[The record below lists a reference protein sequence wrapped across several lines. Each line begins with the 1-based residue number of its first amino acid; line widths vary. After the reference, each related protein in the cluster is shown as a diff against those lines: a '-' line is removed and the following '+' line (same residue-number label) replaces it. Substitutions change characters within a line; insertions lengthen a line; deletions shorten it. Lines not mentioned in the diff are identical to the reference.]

1 MKAPE
6 MNITPE
12 VLEFWLQES
21 NLSRQQF
28 IKKFGLQPLV
38 FVPRLPAALQPALGV
53 LYGLIFVLALA
64 GNVTVLM
71 LLCRE
76 KALKSN
82 SAFFVCSLALSDL
95 LISLFCI
102 PATLLQHFS
111 TNWLAGERF
120 QGILYPL
127 QLSSGYSPSRDAKIL
142 GLLAVVEQAHK
153 GEKTWL
159 CSKRLSQGGEAIK
172 KAKQKVWVYTVTKSV
187 EYKSKEVMTRLYN
200 ALVKYDFLFDVHYTC
215 CQEVWPR
222 PQQRQAYTTALLVLV
237 FLVPM
242 ATMGVLYGKIISE
255 LWGKH
260 RVRDVMFQTL
270 PCSEINKITRKKRR
284 AVKMM
289 VVVVLLFA
297 FCWTPFHLVSILTDY
312 GKLWLPPEQE
322 LLLFTAVQ
330 LLGFS
335 NSVCNPVVYAALND
349 NFKKRVLCL
358 LLQRGAEMRR
368 EGRLGG
374 PGARVGISTVES
386 PRVGKRTER
395 SMLGAGHLSSRTA
408 WEPQTSASFPPSMP
422 GLAEGEEV
430 EEQEEEEEVE
440 VEVEEEGVEEEEEEV
455 EVEEEEETETY
466 EAQAR
471 SATVFTEEPAPAFK
485 VSFAGN
491 T

>member
-1 MKAPE
+1 MKAPQ

-111 TNWLAGERF
+111 TNWLAGQFLCKLVPFAQVTAVSTSIFTMLCIAGERF

-127 QLSSGYSPSRDAKIL
+127 QLRSGYSPSRDAKIL
-142 GLLAVVEQAHK
+142 AVVWLAALAIAFPMWYAHK
-153 GEKTWL
+153 
-159 CSKRLSQGGEAIK
+159 
-172 KAKQKVWVYTVTKSV
+172 V
-187 EYKSKEVMTRLYN
+187 E
-200 ALVKYDFLFDVHYTC
+200 VKYDFLFDVHYTC

-270 PCSEINKITRKKRR
+270 PCSEIHKITRKKRR

-312 GKLWLPPEQE
+312 GKLWLPAEQE

-335 NSVCNPVVYAALND
+335 NSVCNPVAYAALNE

-358 LLQRGAEMRR
+358 LLQRGAEGRR

-386 PRVGKRTER
+386 PRVGERTER
-395 SMLGAGHLSSRTA
+395 STLGAGRLSSRIA
-408 WEPQTSASFPPSMP
+408 WEPRTSTSFPPVHLFRATP
-422 GLAEGEEV
+422 K
-430 EEQEEEEEVE
+430 QH
-440 VEVEEEGVEEEEEEV
+440 
-455 EVEEEEETETY
+455 
-466 EAQAR
+466 
-471 SATVFTEEPAPAFK
+471 SAPLMLSVTDPLTLPAAAP
-485 VSFAGN
+485 
-491 T
+491 

>member
-111 TNWLAGERF
+111 TNWLAGAYRLVGLASSSKTHSF
-120 QGILYPL
+120 VFNLLHCALCTLHHGGL
-127 QLSSGYSPSRDAKIL
+127 QL
-142 GLLAVVEQAHK
+142 GLLAMLFRLLLSLSLSRFPTAVVWLAALAIASPMWYAHK
-153 GEKTWL
+153 
-159 CSKRLSQGGEAIK
+159 
-172 KAKQKVWVYTVTKSV
+172 V
-187 EYKSKEVMTRLYN
+187 E
-200 ALVKYDFLFDVHYTC
+200 VKYDFLFDVHYTC

-242 ATMGVLYGKIISE
+242 ATMGVLYGKIIFE
-255 LWGKH
+255 LWGKQ
-260 RVRDVMFQTL
+260 RVHDVMFQTL

-289 VVVVLLFA
+289 VMVVLLFA

-358 LLQRGAEMRR
+358 LLQRGAEGRR

-386 PRVGKRTER
+386 PRVGERTER
-395 SMLGAGHLSSRTA
+395 SVLGAGRLSSRTA
-408 WEPQTSASFPPSMP
+408 WEPQTSTSFPPVHLFRAAP
-422 GLAEGEEV
+422 K
-430 EEQEEEEEVE
+430 QH
-440 VEVEEEGVEEEEEEV
+440 
-455 EVEEEEETETY
+455 
-466 EAQAR
+466 
-471 SATVFTEEPAPAFK
+471 SATLMLSVTDPLTLPAAAP
-485 VSFAGN
+485 
-491 T
+491 

>member
-1 MKAPE
+1 MGRMAFSRSPAFLC
-6 MNITPE
+6 PSP
-12 VLEFWLQES
+12 FY
-21 NLSRQQF
+21 LS
-28 IKKFGLQPLV
+28 K
-38 FVPRLPAALQPALGV
+38 
-53 LYGLIFVLALA
+53 
-64 GNVTVLM
+64 
-71 LLCRE
+71 
-76 KALKSN
+76 
-82 SAFFVCSLALSDL
+82 SLAWDTHC
-95 LISLFCI
+95 IS
-102 PATLLQHFS
+102 PRTL
-111 TNWLAGERF
+111 
-120 QGILYPL
+120 
-127 QLSSGYSPSRDAKIL
+127 
-142 GLLAVVEQAHK
+142 V
-153 GEKTWL
+153 
-159 CSKRLSQGGEAIK
+159 C
-172 KAKQKVWVYTVTKSV
+172 TVQ
-187 EYKSKEVMTRLYN
+187 
-200 ALVKYDFLFDVHYTC
+200 VKYDFLFDVHYTC

-358 LLQRGAEMRR
+358 LLQRGAKMRR

-386 PRVGKRTER
+386 PRVGERTER
-395 SMLGAGHLSSRTA
+395 SMLGAGRLSSRTA
-408 WEPQTSASFPPSMP
+408 WEPQTSASFPPVHLFRAAP
-422 GLAEGEEV
+422 K
-430 EEQEEEEEVE
+430 QH
-440 VEVEEEGVEEEEEEV
+440 
-455 EVEEEEETETY
+455 
-466 EAQAR
+466 
-471 SATVFTEEPAPAFK
+471 SAPLMLSVTDPLTLPAAAP
-485 VSFAGN
+485 
-491 T
+491 

>member
-28 IKKFGLQPLV
+28 IRKFGLEPLV
-38 FVPRLPAALQPALGV
+38 FIPRLPAALQPALGV

-64 GNVTVLM
+64 GNASVPI
-71 LLCRE
+71 LLRRE

-95 LISLFCI
+95 LLSLFCI

-111 TNWLAGERF
+111 TNWLAGQFLCKPCLVPFVQVTAVSTSIFTMMCIAGERF

-127 QLSSGYSPSRDAKIL
+127 QLRSGYSLSRDAKIL
-142 GLLAVVEQAHK
+142 AVVWLAGLAIASPMWYAHK
-153 GEKTWL
+153 
-159 CSKRLSQGGEAIK
+159 
-172 KAKQKVWVYTVTKSV
+172 V
-187 EYKSKEVMTRLYN
+187 E
-200 ALVKYDFLFDVHYTC
+200 VKYDFLFDVRYTC

-222 PQQRQAYTTALLVLV
+222 PQQRQAYTTVLLVLV

-260 RVRDVMFQTL
+260 HVHDVMLQTL

-289 VVVVLLFA
+289 VVVVLLFVL
-297 FCWTPFHLVSILTDY
+297 CWTPFHLVSVLIDY
-312 GKLWLPPEQE
+312 GKLWLTPEQE

-335 NSVCNPVVYAALND
+335 NSVCNPVVYAALNE

-358 LLQRGAEMRR
+358 LLQRGAEGRR

-386 PRVGKRTER
+386 PRLGEQMET
-395 SMLGAGHLSSRTA
+395 SMLGAGRLSSRTA
-408 WEPQTSASFPPSMP
+408 WEPQTSTSFPPVHLFRATP
-422 GLAEGEEV
+422 K
-430 EEQEEEEEVE
+430 Q
-440 VEVEEEGVEEEEEEV
+440 
-455 EVEEEEETETY
+455 Y
-466 EAQAR
+466 
-471 SATVFTEEPAPAFK
+471 SAPLMLSVTDPLTLSAAAP
-485 VSFAGN
+485 
-491 T
+491 